1 MRRLLFL
8 TTILA
13 SELVLNS
20 CNNTKQLTSQTEAL
34 FRNKWKLTEVGGQQ
48 VPDSL
53 NSSFEFTPGKI
64 SGSTGC
70 NWLSAG
76 FLAGKHQTVTFAP
89 DAPIKMECRN
99 ENAAKLE
106 TRFLDALSKS
116 TKWDIKG
123 GELWLGDGEGNLIKL
138 RSL

>member
-13 SELVLNS
+13 YGFVLNS
-20 CNNTKQLTSQTEAL
+20 CNNTKHLTSQTEVL

-76 FLAGKHQTVTFAP
+76 FLAGKHQTIIFAP
-89 DAPIKMECRN
+89 DAPIKMECVN

-116 TKWDIKG
+116 TKWDING
-123 GELWLGDGEGNLIKL
+123 GALWLGDGDATLIKL